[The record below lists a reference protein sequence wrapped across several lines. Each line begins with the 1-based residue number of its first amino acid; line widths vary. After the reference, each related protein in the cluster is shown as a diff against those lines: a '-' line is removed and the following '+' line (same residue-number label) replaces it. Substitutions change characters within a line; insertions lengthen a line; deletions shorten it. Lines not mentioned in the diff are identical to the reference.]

1 MQQHLT
7 NIFPIDNIEAIKTVL
22 LTRKKT
28 LSVAESVTSGLLQA
42 AFSQATDA
50 RQFFQGGITTYNIGQ
65 KCRQLRVEPV
75 HALEFNAVSSQV
87 AEEMAIHCSE
97 LFCSHYAIGITGY
110 AAPVPEKSIDTPYAF
125 FAIYGNNSLLAS
137 SRLDGRKD
145 PALEV
150 QLHYV
155 RQMIVTLRKLLTP

>member
-1 MQQHLT
+1 MQQDLT
-7 NIFPIDNIEAIKTVL
+7 NIFPIDDIEAIRTAL
-22 LTRKKT
+22 LAHKQT
-28 LSVAESVTSGLLQA
+28 LAVAESVTSGLLQA

-87 AEEMAIHCSE
+87 AKEMAMHCSE
-97 LFCSHYAIGITGY
+97 LFCSHYAVGITGY
-110 AAPVPEKSIDTPYAF
+110 AAPVPEKGIDTPFAY
-125 FAIYGNNSLLAS
+125 FAIYGNDALLTS
-137 SRLDGRKD
+137 DKLDGWKA
-145 PALEV
+145 PALEI

-155 RQMIVTLRKLLTP
+155 RQVIETFRKILT

>member
-7 NIFPIDNIEAIKTVL
+7 NIFPIDDIEAIRTAL
-22 LTRKKT
+22 LDNRQT
-28 LSVAESVTSGLLQA
+28 LAVAESVTSGLLQA

-75 HALEFNAVSSQV
+75 HALEYNAVSSQV
-87 AEEMAIHCSE
+87 AEEMTMHCSE

-110 AAPVPEKSIDTPYAF
+110 AAPVPEKDIDIPYAY
-125 FAIYGNNSLLAS
+125 FAIYGNNSLLTS
-137 SRLDGRKD
+137 DKLDGWKG
-145 PALEV
+145 PALDI
-150 QLHYV
+150 QLHYI
-155 RQMIVTLRKLLTP
+155 REMIKTFRKILT